1 MVFFNYALRKLNAKI
16 VYYGPG
22 LCGKTTNLVWIHDHF
37 EGGDRGKMI
46 SLATEGDR
54 TIFFDLLPLEIG
66 AIRGMDVTLQLYT
79 VPGQVHYNST
89 RQLVLRGADGVV
101 FVADSQRAM
110 QGSNSDSFKNLQ
122 ENLLLQGISL
132 DGFPHVLQFNKRD
145 LRDVVPVEELNDELN
160 HYSVPIFEATATD
173 GVGVQETLEG
183 IVKLVMRNLRQ
194 RYEGATTGSR
204 TPGVEDSQV
213 SIPDAPPTP
222 PPGPAEVPPPETP
235 AEPISV
241 SEPPP
246 PVEPITPPEPE
257 PVFDPEP
264 PPMEPVVPPE
274 PMPPEEPAPMEPPP
288 AVGFGEGD
296 PAETVDFSKAMGSDP
311 FGGLGGGFED
321 EVSTAVY
328 DVNDDSA
335 IDFEELKRLDA
346 QKAPPTPPPA
356 AEAPAAAEPPPAEPS
371 DFNIVSP
378 GYEPEPTEAPAEEPA
393 AFDLESTDAGLK
405 TQDATAA
412 GSHDSMAAF
421 DFQAPPPDM
430 DSIPDFE
437 LDVPEPEPK
446 PEPEIPEIE
455 VEVIPAA
462 AEIEPPAAPEP
473 PAVAEFE
480 PAATDFPPVEVEAA
494 PAAAPPR
501 APAEG
506 MYIDRIEAPS
516 PFAPN
521 PEAPGGSAEAL
532 EALGTVA
539 DQEPVILPEESEVPL
554 AAAVD
559 EVVEVVEPVE
569 PVEPPPV
576 ASFEDEFEAPP
587 IVEVGPD
594 FEAPPVV
601 DVDAAFESSP
611 VETGDA
617 DFEAPPVV
625 DVDAAFEATPFD
637 DVAEEVDVSAEA
649 AEEDQLFEATPSE
662 AFVVGSE
669 DPWTEEELSGV
680 YVLAEV
686 EKAEQAAA
694 IEAAEPRA
702 VEVRAEDNQLHLRL
716 QGTGAIVESGQV
728 RALDIEVPVPG
739 SWVGNRRV
747 TLQLRLTLTPDTEY
761 EDDGHNSPS

>member
-37 EGGDRGKMI
+37 EGGERGKMI

-110 QGSNSDSFKNLQ
+110 HGSNVDSFKNLQ

-160 HYSVPIFEATATD
+160 HYSVPIFEATATE

-194 RYEGATTGSR
+194 RYEGATTGAR
-204 TPGVEDSQV
+204 TPGIDDSQV
-213 SIPDAPPTP
+213 SIPEAPPTP
-222 PPGPAEVPPPETP
+222 PPGPTEVPSPETP

-241 SEPPP
+241 AETPP
-246 PVEPITPPEPE
+246 PVEPITPPEPPAE
-257 PVFDPEP
+257 ITFDPEP
-264 PPMEPVVPPE
+264 AAPEELFEEPE
-274 PMPPEEPAPMEPPP
+274 PPAPAEPISPQEPSPPEEIPVEEPLPPP
-288 AVGFGEGD
+288 SEIPLGD
-296 PAETVDFSKAMGSDP
+296 PAETVDFSKAGGSDP

-335 IDFEELKRLDA
+335 IDFEELKQLDA
-346 QKAPPTPPPA
+346 QKAAPTPPPV
-356 AEAPAAAEPPPAEPS
+356 AETSQVDAPSYETGRPVADTFDSEPQ
-371 DFNIVSP
+371 
-378 GYEPEPTEAPAEEPA
+378 EAPA
-393 AFDLESTDAGLK
+393 AFDLDSTDAGLK
-405 TQDATAA
+405 TQEAA
-412 GSHDSMAAF
+412 EPDPQDSMAAF
-421 DFQAPPPDM
+421 DPNAPAPDM

-437 LDVPEPEPK
+437 LDVPEPEPPPVEFE
-446 PEPEIPEIE
+446 PEPE
-455 VEVIPAA
+455 
-462 AEIEPPAAPEP
+462 PAAPIEE
-473 PAVAEFE
+473 VAPTFE
-480 PAATDFPPVEVEAA
+480 PDPGAEPAA
-494 PAAAPPR
+494 PAAVDF
-501 APAEG
+501 APAEAAAPPPVDG
-506 MYIDRIEAPS
+506 AYEDHIDAPS

-521 PEAPGGSAEAL
+521 PDAPGGTPEVL
-532 EALGTVA
+532 EALSTPAEAVA
-539 DQEPVILPEESEVPL
+539 E
-554 AAAVD
+554 AAT
-559 EVVEVVEPVE
+559 VEPVPE
-569 PVEPPPV
+569 VAPVEPEPEV
-576 ASFEDEFEAPP
+576 A
-587 IVEVGPD
+587 
-594 FEAPPVV
+594 
-601 DVDAAFESSP
+601 P
-611 VETGDA
+611 VEPITAGIDISSLPEALPA
-617 DFEAPPVV
+617 DEEPEIEFI
-625 DVDAAFEATPFD
+625 D
-637 DVAEEVDVSAEA
+637 DSYEVPSVEEVAEA
-649 AEEDQLFEATPSE
+649 APVEAVEEIAEAVPADVEDAFAEVELPDPADVRAQSDAIDEELFDATPAE
-662 AFVVGSE
+662 PVVVGND

-680 YVLAEV
+680 YDLAEV

-694 IEAAEPRA
+694 IEAAEARP
-702 VEVRAEDNQLHLRL
+702 VDVRAEDNQLHLRL
-716 QGTGAIVESGQV
+716 KGTGAIIESGQV

-747 TLQLRLTLTPDTEY
+747 TLQLRLTLTPDTEV
-761 EDDGHNSPS
+761 EDDGTGSTS

>member
-37 EGGDRGKMI
+37 EGGERGKMI

-132 DGFPHVLQFNKRD
+132 DGFPHILQFNKRD
-145 LRDVVPVEELNDELN
+145 LRDVVPVEELNDQLN
-160 HYSVPIFEATATD
+160 HYSVPIFEATATE

-213 SIPDAPPTP
+213 RIPDAPPTP
-222 PPGPAEVPPPETP
+222 PPRPAEVPQP
-235 AEPISV
+235 EPISV

-246 PVEPITPPEPE
+246 PVEPAARPK
-257 PVFDPEP
+257 P
-264 PPMEPVVPPE
+264 PPVAPVVPPK
-274 PMPPEEPAPMEPPP
+274 PKPPEKPAPVAPPP
-288 AVGFGEGD
+288 ATAFGGGD

-328 DVNDDSA
+328 DTNDDSA
-335 IDFEELKRLDA
+335 IDFEELKKLDA

-356 AEAPAAAEPPPAEPS
+356 AEPPPKEPS
-371 DFNIVSP
+371 DFRIVSP
-378 GYEPEPTEAPAEEPA
+378 GYEPLATDAPEEAPS

-405 TQDATAA
+405 TQDASAA
-412 GSHDSMAAF
+412 DSRDSLAAF
-421 DFQAPPPDM
+421 DFKATPPDM

-437 LDVPEPEPK
+437 LDIPEPEPK
-446 PEPEIPEIE
+446 PRPTPEPEPEPPEIE
-455 VEVIPAA
+455 VEVIPPT
-462 AEIEPPAAPEP
+462 IEPEPYAATEPPVVEEFQPAAVDFSAVAPEP
-473 PAVAEFE
+473 PA
-480 PAATDFPPVEVEAA
+480 P
-494 PAAAPPR
+494 AAPPR

-521 PEAPGGSAEAL
+521 PEAPGGSAQTL
-532 EALGTVA
+532 EALGAIA
-539 DQEPVILPEESEVPL
+539 DQEPVMMPGESEDL
-554 AAAVD
+554 FSAAVD
-559 EVVEVVEPVE
+559 EVEEVVEIVE
-569 PVEPPPV
+569 AVEPPPA
-576 ASFEDEFEAPP
+576 ASAED
-587 IVEVGPD
+587 D
-594 FEAPPVV
+594 FEAPVMV
-601 DVDAAFESSP
+601 DVDADFAAPAAAEIDDGFDAP
-611 VETGDA
+611 AYDAVEEEAEISADA
-617 DFEAPPVV
+617 PIDEELFQ
-625 DVDAAFEATPFD
+625 ATP
-637 DVAEEVDVSAEA
+637 A
-649 AEEDQLFEATPSE
+649 QPIL
-662 AFVVGSE
+662 VGSE

-680 YVLAEV
+680 YDLAEV
-686 EKAEQAAA
+686 ERAEKAAA
-694 IEAAEPRA
+694 IEAGQPRA
-702 VEVRAEDNQLHLRL
+702 VDVRAEDNQLHLRL
-716 QGTGAIVESGQV
+716 QGTGAIIESGQV

-761 EDDGHNSPS
+761 EDDGPDSTS

>member
-110 QGSNSDSFKNLQ
+110 QASNSDSFKNLQ

-145 LRDVVPVEELNDELN
+145 LRDVVPVEELNDQLN
-160 HYSVPIFEATATD
+160 HYSVPIFEATAVE

-194 RYEGATTGSR
+194 RYEGATTGAR

-213 SIPDAPPTP
+213 KIPEAPPTP
-222 PPGPAEVPPPETP
+222 PPGPVEVPPPEAP

-241 SEPPP
+241 SEAP
-246 PVEPITPPEPE
+246 PVEPTAPPAPK
-257 PVFDPEP
+257 PAVGPKP
-264 PPMEPVVPPE
+264 PPVKPVVPPE
-274 PMPPEEPAPMEPPP
+274 PKAPVKPPEKAPPT
-288 AVGFGEGD
+288 AFVEGD

-346 QKAPPTPPPA
+346 QKSPPVPPPRS
-356 AEAPAAAEPPPAEPS
+356 EPPPAEPPDYS
-371 DFNIVSP
+371 TGSP
-378 GYEPEPTEAPAEEPA
+378 GFEGVPPAAPKEAPAS
-393 AFDLESTDAGLK
+393 FDLDSTDAGLK
-405 TQDATAA
+405 TQEARKAET
-412 GSHDSMAAF
+412 HDSMAAF
-421 DFQAPPPDM
+421 DFNAPPPDM

-437 LDVPEPEPK
+437 LDIEEPEPK
-446 PEPEIPEIE
+446 PEGKPPEIE
-455 VEVIPAA
+455 VEAA
-462 AEIEPPAAPEP
+462 PQQAEIEPPPVPEP
-473 PAVAEFE
+473 PAAVDLPPAVA
-480 PAATDFPPVEVEAA
+480 DFPPAA
-494 PAAAPPR
+494 AKAPPTSAPPR
-501 APAEG
+501 TPAEG

-516 PFAPN
+516 PFAPK
-521 PEAPGGSAEAL
+521 PEAQGGPDRMR
-532 EALGTVA
+532 EALGAIA
-539 DQEPVILPEESEVPL
+539 DQPPVIMPEETEVPIG
-554 AAAVD
+554 
-559 EVVEVVEPVE
+559 
-569 PVEPPPV
+569 EPPPV
-576 ASFEDEFEAPP
+576 TDVEQELEAPPIYDVDADFEAPP
-587 IVEVGPD
+587 IY
-594 FEAPPVV
+594 
-601 DVDAAFESSP
+601 DAE
-611 VETGDA
+611 A

-625 DVDAAFEATPFD
+625 IDDEGFDYTPDAAED
-637 DVAEEVDVSAEA
+637 EIIDVSAEA
-649 AEEDQLFEATPSE
+649 AIDEELFEATPIE
-662 AFVVGSE
+662 PVMVGSE
-669 DPWTEEELSGV
+669 EPWTEEELSGV
-680 YVLAEV
+680 YDLAEV
-686 EKAEQAAA
+686 ERAERAAA
-694 IEAAEPRA
+694 IEASQPRA
-702 VEVRAEDNQLHLRL
+702 VDVRAEDNQLHLRL
-716 QGTGAIVESGQV
+716 QGTGAIIESGQV

-739 SWVGNRRV
+739 AWVGNRRV

-761 EDDGHNSPS
+761 EDDGPGSPS

>member
-37 EGGDRGKMI
+37 EGGERGKMI

-66 AIRGMDVTLQLYT
+66 SIRGMDVTLQLYT

-110 QGSNSDSFKNLQ
+110 QGSNTDSFKNLQ

-145 LRDVVPVEELNDELN
+145 LRDVVPVEELNDDLN
-160 HYSVPIFEATATD
+160 HYSVPIFESTATE

-194 RYEGATTGSR
+194 RYEGATTGAR

-213 SIPDAPPTP
+213 SIPEAPPTP
-222 PPGPAEVPPPETP
+222 PPVEPVTPPEAP

-241 SEPPP
+241 SETPP
-246 PVEPITPPEPE
+246 PVEPITPPDAPPAEPI
-257 PVFDPEP
+257 FDPEP
-264 PPMEPVVPPE
+264 PPVEKPVVAPE
-274 PMPPEEPAPMEPPP
+274 PPEEPAPIEPP
-288 AVGFGEGD
+288 AAAGVVEGD

-335 IDFEELKRLDA
+335 IDFEELKKLDA
-346 QKAPPTPPPA
+346 EKAQPTPPPA
-356 AEAPAAAEPPPAEPS
+356 AEAPQAEASGFDTGVPVGDVPPPEVPETATPS
-371 DFNIVSP
+371 
-378 GYEPEPTEAPAEEPA
+378 
-393 AFDLESTDAGLK
+393 FDLDSTDAGMK
-405 TQDATAA
+405 TQEAARSDAR
-412 GSHDSMAAF
+412 DSMAAF
-421 DFQAPPPDM
+421 NFQAPPPDM

-437 LDVPEPEPK
+437 LDVPEPEPE
-446 PEPEIPEIE
+446 PEPKPPEIE
-455 VEVIPAA
+455 VEVIPEE
-462 AEIEPPAAPEP
+462 AEVEPISAPEP
-473 PAVAEFE
+473 PAVPE
-480 PAATDFPPVEVEAA
+480 FPPATEGAPPVAAEA
-494 PAAAPPR
+494 PSTSAPPR
-501 APAEG
+501 PPAEG

-532 EALGTVA
+532 QALGAIA
-539 DQEPVILPEESEVPL
+539 DQEPVILPEEGEVPF
-554 AAAVD
+554 AAVVE
-559 EVVEVVEPVE
+559 EVVE

-576 ASFEDEFEAPP
+576 ASFEGEFGAPAV
-587 IVEVGPD
+587 VEVETD
-594 FEAPPVV
+594 FDVPP
-601 DVDAAFESSP
+601 DAA
-611 VETGDA
+611 
-617 DFEAPPVV
+617 
-625 DVDAAFEATPFD
+625 D
-637 DVAEEVDVSAEA
+637 DEIIEVSAEA
-649 AEEDQLFEATPSE
+649 AAGENLFDATPAE
-662 AFVVGSE
+662 PVVVGND

-680 YVLAEV
+680 YDLAEV

-694 IEAAEPRA
+694 IEAAESRP
-702 VEVRAEDNQLHLRL
+702 VEVSAEDNQLHLRL

-747 TLQLRLTLTPDTEY
+747 TLQLRLTLTPATED
-761 EDDGHNSPS
+761 EDDGHSPS

>member
-66 AIRGMDVTLQLYT
+66 SIRGMDVTLQLYT

-110 QGSNSDSFKNLQ
+110 QNSNTDSFKNLQ

-145 LRDVVPVEELNDELN
+145 LRDVVPVEELNDDIN

-194 RYEGATTGSR
+194 RYEGATTGAR
-204 TPGVEDSQV
+204 APGVEDSQV
-213 SIPDAPPTP
+213 GRAQERREQESIPDAPPTP
-222 PPGPAEVPPPETP
+222 PPGPTEVVPPEAPP
-235 AEPISV
+235 EPISV
-241 SEPPP
+241 AEPP
-246 PVEPITPPEPE
+246 PVEPMPPPEPE
-257 PVFDPEP
+257 PP
-264 PPMEPVVPPE
+264 PVEPVVPPE
-274 PMPPEEPAPMEPPP
+274 PLPPMDEPTPVEAPP
-288 AVGFGEGD
+288 ASSIVEPMIPDD
-296 PAETVDFSKAMGSDP
+296 PAKTIDFSQAGGSDP

-346 QKAPPTPPPA
+346 QQSAAAPPA
-356 AEAPAAAEPPPAEPS
+356 MAEPPPDEPPSFDAVDPVAEAAP
-371 DFNIVSP
+371 
-378 GYEPEPTEAPAEEPA
+378 PEDSEQAPP

-405 TQDATAA
+405 TQDARQL
-412 GSHDSMAAF
+412 GDEDSIAAF
-421 DFQAPPPDM
+421 DFQATPPDT

-437 LDVPEPEPK
+437 LDEPEPEPK
-446 PEPEIPEIE
+446 PEPKPEPEPELEPEPPEIE
-455 VEVIPAA
+455 IEVIPPTTEVEA
-462 AEIEPPAAPEP
+462 PAAPESP
-473 PAVAEFE
+473 VAEE
-480 PAATDFPPVEVEAA
+480 IP
-494 PAAAPPR
+494 PAAAVQRPPT
-501 APAEG
+501 EG
-506 MYIDRIEAPS
+506 VYVDRIEAPS

-521 PEAPGGSAEAL
+521 PEAPGGSPEAL
-532 EALGTVA
+532 QALGSLEDREVVA
-539 DQEPVILPEESEVPL
+539 VPEDVEAPPTAAIDEDIETPPV
-554 AAAVD
+554 AAVD
-559 EVVEVVEPVE
+559 EVFEAPPLVAVYDIIDAPPVVEVAE
-569 PVEPPPV
+569 
-576 ASFEDEFEAPP
+576 EFEAPA
-587 IVEVGPD
+587 IADVADD
-594 FEAPPVV
+594 FEAPPV
-601 DVDAAFESSP
+601 
-611 VETGDA
+611 ET
-617 DFEAPPVV
+617 V
-625 DVDAAFEATPFD
+625 D
-637 DVAEEVDVSAEA
+637 DVTDVIPEGIDEE
-649 AEEDQLFEATPSE
+649 LFEATPHE
-662 AFVVGSE
+662 PVMVGND

-680 YVLAEV
+680 YDLAEV

-694 IEAAEPRA
+694 IEAAEPRP

-716 QGTGAIVESGQV
+716 QGTGAIIESGQV

-747 TLQLRLTLTPDTEY
+747 TLQLRLTLTPDTED
-761 EDDGHNSPS
+761 EDDGPGSPS

>member
-1 MVFFNYALRKLNAKI
+1 

-110 QGSNSDSFKNLQ
+110 QASNSDSFKNLQ

-145 LRDVVPVEELNDELN
+145 LRDVVPVEELNDQLN
-160 HYSVPIFEATATD
+160 HYSVPIFEATAVE

-194 RYEGATTGSR
+194 RYEGATTGAR

-213 SIPDAPPTP
+213 KIPEAPPTP
-222 PPGPAEVPPPETP
+222 PPGPVEVPPSEAPV
-235 AEPISV
+235 EPISV
-241 SEPPP
+241 SEAPPAEPTAPPEPKPAIGPKPP
-246 PVEPITPPEPE
+246 PVK
-257 PVFDPEP
+257 
-264 PPMEPVVPPE
+264 PVVPPE
-274 PMPPEEPAPMEPPP
+274 PRAPIKPP
-288 AVGFGEGD
+288 ASVPPTAFVEGD

-328 DVNDDSA
+328 DTNDDSA

-346 QKAPPTPPPA
+346 QKSPPMPPPK
-356 AEAPAAAEPPPAEPS
+356 PEPPPAEPS

-378 GYEPEPTEAPAEEPA
+378 GFEGVQSAAPEGAPPS
-393 AFDLESTDAGLK
+393 FDLDSTDAGLK
-405 TQDATAA
+405 TQDARAA
-412 GSHDSMAAF
+412 ETHDSMAAF
-421 DFQAPPPDM
+421 DFHAAPPDM

-437 LDVPEPEPK
+437 LDIPESEPAPERK
-446 PEPEIPEIE
+446 PPEIE
-455 VEVIPAA
+455 VEAPPRPA
-462 AEIEPPAAPEP
+462 EVEPPPAPEP
-473 PAVAEFE
+473 PAAVDLPPVVA
-480 PAATDFPPVEVEAA
+480 DFPP
-494 PAAAPPR
+494 AAAKAPQPSTPPR

-516 PFAPN
+516 PFAPK
-521 PEAPGGSAEAL
+521 PEAQGGPDRGL
-532 EALGTVA
+532 EALGAIA
-539 DQEPVILPEESEVPL
+539 DQPPAIVPEEIEIPIAEPV
-554 AAAVD
+554 D
-559 EVVEVVEPVE
+559 EI
-569 PVEPPPV
+569 VEPPPV
-576 ASFEDEFEAPP
+576 VDVEEDFEAPP
-587 IVEVGPD
+587 II
-594 FEAPPVV
+594 
-601 DVDAAFESSP
+601 DA
-611 VETGDA
+611 DA

-625 DVDAAFEATPFD
+625 IDDEGFDYAPDDAD
-637 DVAEEVDVSAEA
+637 EEIIDVSAKA
-649 AEEDQLFEATPSE
+649 AIDEKLFEATPIQPV
-662 AFVVGSE
+662 VVGSE
-669 DPWTEEELSGV
+669 EPWTEEELSGV
-680 YVLAEV
+680 YDLAEV
-686 EKAEQAAA
+686 EKAERAAA
-694 IEAAEPRA
+694 IEASSPRA
-702 VEVRAEDNQLHLRL
+702 VDVRAEDNQLHLRL
-716 QGTGAIVESGQV
+716 QGTGAIIESGQV

-761 EDDGHNSPS
+761 EDDGPNGTS

>member
-37 EGGDRGKMI
+37 EGGERGKMI

-132 DGFPHVLQFNKRD
+132 DGFPHILQFNKRD
-145 LRDVVPVEELNDELN
+145 LRDVVPVEELNDQLN
-160 HYSVPIFEATATD
+160 HYSVPIFEATATE

-213 SIPDAPPTP
+213 RIPDAPPTP
-222 PPGPAEVPPPETP
+222 PPGPAKVPRP
-235 AEPISV
+235 EPISV

-246 PVEPITPPEPE
+246 PVEPATRPKPPPVAPVEPPKPKPPEK
-257 PVFDPEP
+257 
-264 PPMEPVVPPE
+264 
-274 PMPPEEPAPMEPPP
+274 PAPVARPP
-288 AVGFGEGD
+288 ATAFGGGD

-328 DVNDDSA
+328 DTNDDSA

-356 AEAPAAAEPPPAEPS
+356 AEPPKEPS
-371 DFNIVSP
+371 DFRIVSP
-378 GYEPEPTEAPAEEPA
+378 GYEPLATDAPEEAPA

-405 TQDATAA
+405 TQDASAA
-412 GSHDSMAAF
+412 ESRDSMAAF
-421 DFQAPPPDM
+421 DFKATPPDM

-437 LDVPEPEPK
+437 LDIPEPEPK
-446 PEPEIPEIE
+446 PRPTPEPEPEPPEIV
-455 VEVIPAA
+455 VEVIPPA
-462 AEIEPPAAPEP
+462 IEPEPYAAPEP
-473 PAVAEFE
+473 PAAVEFQPAEVDFSALAPE
-480 PAATDFPPVEVEAA
+480 PPA
-494 PAAAPPR
+494 PAAPPR

-521 PEAPGGSAEAL
+521 PEAPGGSAQTL
-532 EALGTVA
+532 EALGA
-539 DQEPVILPEESEVPL
+539 IAEQEPVMMPGESEDL
-554 AAAVD
+554 FSAAVD
-559 EVVEVVEPVE
+559 EVEEVVEIVE
-569 PVEPPPV
+569 AVEPPPA
-576 ASFEDEFEAPP
+576 ASFED
-587 IVEVGPD
+587 D
-594 FEAPPVV
+594 FEAPVMV
-601 DVDAAFESSP
+601 DVDA
-611 VETGDA
+611 
-617 DFEAPPVV
+617 DFAAPAMT
-625 DVDAAFEATPFD
+625 DVDEAFDAPSYD
-637 DVAEEVDVSAEA
+637 AVEEEKEISADEPID
-649 AEEDQLFEATPSE
+649 EELFEATP
-662 AFVVGSE
+662 AQPVLVGSE

-680 YVLAEV
+680 YDLAEV
-686 EKAEQAAA
+686 ERAEKAAA
-694 IEAAEPRA
+694 IEAGQPRA
-702 VEVRAEDNQLHLRL
+702 VDVRAEDNQLHLRL
-716 QGTGAIVESGQV
+716 QGTGAIIESGQV

-761 EDDGHNSPS
+761 EDDGPDSTS

>member
-37 EGGDRGKMI
+37 EGGERGKMI

-110 QGSNSDSFKNLQ
+110 QGSNTDSFKNLQ

-145 LRDVVPVEELNDELN
+145 LRDVVPVEELNDQLN
-160 HYSVPIFEATATD
+160 HYSVPIFEATATE

-194 RYEGATTGSR
+194 RYEGATTGAR

-213 SIPDAPPTP
+213 SIPEAPPTP
-222 PPGPAEVPPPETP
+222 PPGPAE
-235 AEPISV
+235 PISV
-241 SEPPP
+241 SETPP
-246 PVEPITPPEPE
+246 PVEPVTPPEPV

-264 PPMEPVVPPE
+264 PPVEPVVPPD
-274 PMPPEEPAPMEPPP
+274 PQPPEEPAPIEPPA
-288 AVGFGEGD
+288 AVAFSQGD
-296 PAETVDFSKAMGSDP
+296 PAETVDFSKAMDSDP

-346 QKAPPTPPPA
+346 QKAPPSPPP
-356 AEAPAAAEPPPAEPS
+356 EAEPPPAEPS

-378 GYEPEPTEAPAEEPA
+378 GYEPEKPEAPTEAPA

-421 DFQAPPPDM
+421 DFGAAPPDM

-446 PEPEIPEIE
+446 PEPEPPEIE
-455 VEVIPAA
+455 VEVIPEPTE
-462 AEIEPPAAPEP
+462 AEPSPVAEPPAAADVS
-473 PAVAEFE
+473 PAVAGVSPGVEDVLE
-480 PAATDFPPVEVEAA
+480 SSATRRPAA
-494 PAAAPPR
+494 
-501 APAEG
+501 EG
-506 MYIDRIEAPS
+506 VYIDRIEAAS

-532 EALGTVA
+532 QALGA
-539 DQEPVILPEESEVPL
+539 IAEEEPVILPDEDEVQL
-554 AAAVD
+554 TAAVD
-559 EVVEVVEPVE
+559 EVVEVVEVVE
-569 PVEPPPV
+569 PVETPPA
-576 ASFEDEFEAPP
+576 ASFEDK
-587 IVEVGPD
+587 
-594 FEAPPVV
+594 FEAPPVIE
-601 DVDAAFESSP
+601 VDAEFQAEP
-611 VETGDA
+611 VIDADA
-617 DFEAPPVV
+617 DFEAPPDAVV
-625 DVDAAFEATPFD
+625 EDDFDIPPDAAD
-637 DVAEEVDVSAEA
+637 DEIIDVSAESA
-649 AEEDQLFEATPSE
+649 VHDQLFEATPAE
-662 AFVVGSE
+662 AVVVGSD

-680 YVLAEV
+680 YDLAEV

-694 IEAAEPRA
+694 IEAAVPRA
-702 VEVRAEDNQLHLRL
+702 VEVHAEDNQLHLRL

-747 TLQLRLTLTPDTEY
+747 TLQLRLTLTPATED
-761 EDDGHNSPS
+761 EDDGPGSPS